1 MVLARQHYKLDQPQT
16 CQLNAAVWSLTY
28 AVAFERVAKLQR
40 LLDDVRKIGLQTNT
54 MAPRESKIRNHRKML
69 RILTI
74 VRMIGRGVRGR
85 HALLG
90 SPCNDIAI
98 FSRSAISFEGDSVR
112 IPTHERCGYG
122 DTAAFSKGE
131 MEYKQ
136 RRTPCGQSCSRTQ
149 SEPQSITSACS

>member
-40 LLDDVRKIGLQTNT
+40 LLDDVRKSGLQTNT